1 MSRANKAANRDSQP
15 LVTIIIPCYNHEKW
29 LARSISSVIE
39 QEYENKRIVI
49 IDDCSADGSYKAAS
63 EIKDQYKDVCP
74 INVLEMECNK
84 GPSAARNKGIKYYW
98 DDTLIFG
105 MLDADD
111 TYLPGKISKSVEK
124 IAENPS
130 VIGIVYGDVILEDFT
145 KNTKIYEPR
154 EPYNRR
160 TLMERCT
167 MSSQNFI
174 TKHAFSVCGLY
185 DEEMRTAED
194 WDLQLRITKNF
205 VGVHI
210 PEPLSTYSITGNN
223 ASDVIDIE
231 VWNKNWDRILERHHG
246 RD

>member
-1 MSRANKAANRDSQP
+1 
-15 LVTIIIPCYNHEKW
+15 
-29 LARSISSVIE
+29 VIE
-39 QEYENKRIVI
+39 QDYENKRIVI
-49 IDDCSADGSYKAAS
+49 IDDCSTDGSYEKAI
-63 EIKDQYKDVCP
+63 EIKDQYKDACS
-74 INVLEMECNK
+74 IDVLRMECNK
-84 GPSAARNKGIKYYW
+84 GPSATRNKGIRYFW

-111 TYLPGKISKSVEK
+111 TYLPGKINKSVEK

-130 VIGIVYGDVILEDFT
+130 VVGIVYGDVILENFK

-160 TLMERCT
+160 RLMEKCT

-194 WDLQLRITKNF
+194 WDLQLRITKSF
-205 VGVHI
+205 VGIHI
-210 PEPLSTYSITGNN
+210 PEPLSTYSITGSN
-223 ASDVIDIE
+223 ASDIVDME
-231 VWNKNWDRILERHHG
+231 VWGKNWDIIRERHHG
-246 RD
+246 KD